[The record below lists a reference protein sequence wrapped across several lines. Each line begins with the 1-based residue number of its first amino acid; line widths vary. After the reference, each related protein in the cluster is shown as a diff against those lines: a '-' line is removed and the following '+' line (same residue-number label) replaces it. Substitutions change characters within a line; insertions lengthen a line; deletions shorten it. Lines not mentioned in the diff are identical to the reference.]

1 MDDLKLLEALRRE
14 TPPIT
19 AAAAQSAR
27 ARLLAAAAERPRP
40 AARRGD
46 PRRGLVRVG
55 WRVAVAAA
63 LGLALTAGITVTRD
77 ADRSEQGRSPA
88 ALLPVGVANAA
99 ELGER
104 AATVT
109 AAQPDLH
116 PRPHQWT
123 YTETVRAT
131 NEDLT
136 PFSAVGARRETT
148 RSWMRIDAKQHAI
161 EYQGRLHRMPNHQLS
176 SVYPWRSF
184 AYVRQLPTDPQALL
198 TRLYATYSPAGERP
212 YNRLRFSREE
222 QDQRAF
228 SLVADLLRDNVV
240 PPGVQAAIYRAL
252 PSIPGVQL
260 QRDAVDAAGRHGFAF
275 ARVYELPS
283 DDGRIGAEIILD
295 PRTYQYLGWRQVV
308 VNDFVAD
315 NVTIDGKRVRPRV
328 AKGTVFDWTA
338 RTSAAIVNRPG
349 QRPAGPTAPFGAPA
363 TSGPSEVTATSR
375 LGPDR
380 SFPADLGEVQSPVG
394 APPGAVGE
402 QMVADVAGELARCRG
417 GDSDGP
423 KVLVAWDQAIGQTW
437 LVMAKPPRPGD
448 KRLCWADGL
457 FNANGAGGVASHHAP
472 PELLQA
478 SGTDNLR
485 FGGEYWGQVVGA
497 VTKRAA
503 RVQVHFDTGT
513 SPLELVP
520 IQAGDR
526 FPVNFYAGVY
536 RQPAQDNRP
545 ASWAVTRV
553 VAYDDT
559 GQLVAECQA
568 TAGAVKD
575 RCG

>member
-1 MDDLKLLEALRRE
+1 MDELKLLEALRRE
-14 TPPIT
+14 TPPMT
-19 AAAAQSAR
+19 EAAAHSAR
-27 ARLLAAAAERPRP
+27 TRLLAAAAERPRP
-40 AARRGD
+40 AARRIGA
-46 PRRGLVRVG
+46 RRGLVRVG
-55 WRVAVAAA
+55 WRVAVATA
-63 LGLALTAGITVTRD
+63 LGVALTVGITVTRD
-77 ADRSEQGRSPA
+77 ADRSEEGRSPA
-88 ALLPVGVANAA
+88 GLLPVGVANAA

-131 NEDLT
+131 GKDPM
-136 PFSAVGARRETT
+136 PFSAVGARQETT
-148 RSWMRIDAKQHAI
+148 RSWMRIDAKQHAY

-176 SVYPWRSF
+176 SVFPWRSF

-212 YNRLRFSREE
+212 YNRRRFSREE
-222 QDQRAF
+222 QDQRVF
-228 SLVADLLRDNVV
+228 GLVADLLRDNVV
-240 PPGVQAAIYRAL
+240 PPAVQAAIYRAL

-260 QRDAVDAAGRHGFAF
+260 QRGAVDAAGRHGVAF

-283 DDGRIGAEIILD
+283 DDGHIRAEIILD

-315 NVTIDGKRVRPRV
+315 SVTIDGRRVRPHV

-338 RTSAAIVNRPG
+338 RTAAAIVNRPG
-349 QRPAGPTAPFGAPA
+349 QRPASPTAPFGVPAP
-363 TSGPSEVTATSR
+363 TGPSEVTATSWHR
-375 LGPDR
+375 PDPR
-380 SFPADLGEVQSPVG
+380 SPADLGDVQSPVG

-402 QMVADVAGELARCRG
+402 QMVADVASELARCRG
-417 GDSDGP
+417 GDPDGP
-423 KVLVAWDQAIGQTW
+423 KVLVAWGEAVGRTW

-448 KRLCWADGL
+448 SRLCWSDGL
-457 FNANGAGGVASHHAP
+457 FDANGAGGVASHRAP
-472 PELLQA
+472 PELLQV

-485 FGGEYWGQVVGA
+485 YGGAHWGQVVGA

-503 RVQVHFDTGT
+503 RVRVHFDTGT

-526 FPVNFYAGVY
+526 FPVNFFAGVY

-553 VAYDDT
+553 TAYDGT
-559 GQLVAECQA
+559 GQVVAECQA
-568 TAGAVKD
+568 TPGAVKD